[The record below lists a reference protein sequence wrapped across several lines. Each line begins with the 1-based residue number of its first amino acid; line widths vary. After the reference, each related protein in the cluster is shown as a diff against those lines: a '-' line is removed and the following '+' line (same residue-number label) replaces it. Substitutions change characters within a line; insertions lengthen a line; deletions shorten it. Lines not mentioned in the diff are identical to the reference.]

1 MNNKLDMYEY
11 LFVFVLK
18 FIISP
23 LKSSNTEAK
32 N

>member
-1 MNNKLDMYEY
+1 MNNKLDVYMY
-11 LFVFVLK
+11 LFVCVLE